1 VKLIAKTFF
10 GLESV
15 LATELEAIGA
25 SNIRLLKRAVE
36 FEGNDEILYKSNLW
50 LRTALRILLPITTFK
65 ARTDDELYRNIKAFD
80 WSKYLS
86 NNQTLA
92 IDAVVFSR
100 FFTHSKFVA
109 LRAKDAICDR
119 FVEKT
124 GRRPSV
130 DLVSPNLVL
139 NIHVAEDVVT
149 ISIDSSGDPLNRR
162 GYRTKDH
169 PAPINES
176 LAAGMILLSG
186 WDAKTDFLDPMC
198 GSGTIVMEATMIAA
212 NIAPNLQRKEFGFMR
227 WNNFDAPLWNK
238 LKEEA
243 KAVVRTPE
251 VRINGSDIAVAAIDI
266 ARQTSLD
273 FGLKK
278 FINLAVSP
286 FNEVRPSS
294 RTGVIVM
301 NPPYDERLKSRD
313 TVQLY
318 SDIGT
323 NLKNKFPGWDAW
335 VISSNNEALKMIGL
349 KPQQKLIL
357 FNGALECRFQKFSM
371 YEGSKKVSKAGA
383 EEGE

>member
-1 VKLIAKTFF
+1 MKLIAKTFF

-15 LATELEAIGA
+15 LASELEAIGA

-50 LRTALRILLPITTFK
+50 SRTALRILLPITTFK
-65 ARTDDELYRNIKAFD
+65 ARNDDELYRNIKAFD

-139 NIHVAEDVVT
+139 NIHFAEDVVT

-227 WNNFDAPLWNK
+227 WNNFNTTLWNK

-243 KAVVRTPE
+243 KAAVITPE
-251 VRINGSDIAVAAIDI
+251 VRINGSDIAVSAIDI

-278 FINLAVSP
+278 YINLAVSP

-294 RTGVIVM
+294 KTGVILM

-323 NLKNKFPGWDAW
+323 NLKNKFTGWDAW

-371 YEGSKKVSKAGA
+371 YEGSKKVSKADA
-383 EEGE
+383 EDVE

>member
-1 VKLIAKTFF
+1 
-10 GLESV
+10 
-15 LATELEAIGA
+15 
-25 SNIRLLKRAVE
+25 
-36 FEGNDEILYKSNLW
+36 
-50 LRTALRILLPITTFK
+50 
-65 ARTDDELYRNIKAFD
+65 
-80 WSKYLS
+80 
-86 NNQTLA
+86 
-92 IDAVVFSR
+92 
-100 FFTHSKFVA
+100 
-109 LRAKDAICDR
+109 
-119 FVEKT
+119 
-124 GRRPSV
+124 
-130 DLVSPNLVL
+130 
-139 NIHVAEDVVT
+139 
-149 ISIDSSGDPLNRR
+149 
-162 GYRTKDH
+162 
-169 PAPINES
+169 
-176 LAAGMILLSG
+176 MILLSG

-251 VRINGSDIAVAAIDI
+251 VRINGSDMAVAAIDI

-278 FINLAVSP
+278 YINLAVSP

-383 EEGE
+383 EESE

>member
-1 VKLIAKTFF
+1 VVNQNTSIFEKVFIYHNWDYFCTVKFKYISDVKLIAKTFF

-15 LATELEAIGA
+15 LASELEAIGA

-251 VRINGSDIAVAAIDI
+251 VRINGSDMAVAAIDI

-278 FINLAVSP
+278 YINLAVSP
-286 FNEVRPSS
+286 FNEVRHST

-301 NPPYDERLKSRD
+301 NPPYDERLK
-313 TVQLY
+313 
-318 SDIGT
+318 
-323 NLKNKFPGWDAW
+323 
-335 VISSNNEALKMIGL
+335 
-349 KPQQKLIL
+349 
-357 FNGALECRFQKFSM
+357 
-371 YEGSKKVSKAGA
+371 
-383 EEGE
+383 